1 MAPSL
6 LPLITL
12 ALSSLLVQITAMAT
26 SASDDFVMP
35 VLGKIR
41 QLNMCIMHTHYNM
54 YWLLEKRVK
63 RAFAGFTL
71 KPFMKA

>member
-6 LPLITL
+6 LPLMLL
-12 ALSSLLVQITAMAT
+12 ALSILRIQVSSMAT

-35 VLGKIR
+35 VLGKRRKPNIR
-41 QLNMCIMHTHYNM
+41 ILYSHYNM

-63 RAFAGFTL
+63 EALQETTSC
-71 KPFMKA
+71 